1 MQTKLLPIGLWLG
14 LLGLLSGCS
23 SLNSEFDC
31 PMKPGVMCQ
40 SLDQV
45 NTMVD
50 QGKLGATPSCPQCER
65 QNAKI
70 SSLSLNTSSTNISN
84 NAMRTPDA
92 VARIWIAPFAD
103 ADGDYYAAST
113 VYHVIKPSDW
123 ANHPAKSEQQ
133 GEIL

>member
-1 MQTKLLPIGLWLG
+1 MQIKLFHTCLG
-14 LLGLLSGCS
+14 LSLFGLLSGCS

-65 QNAKI
+65 QNEKM
-70 SSLSLNTSSTNISN
+70 SSLTVETANMSS
-84 NAMRTPDA
+84 
-92 VARIWIAPFAD
+92 
-103 ADGDYYAAST
+103 
-113 VYHVIKPSDW
+113 
-123 ANHPAKSEQQ
+123 
-133 GEIL
+133 